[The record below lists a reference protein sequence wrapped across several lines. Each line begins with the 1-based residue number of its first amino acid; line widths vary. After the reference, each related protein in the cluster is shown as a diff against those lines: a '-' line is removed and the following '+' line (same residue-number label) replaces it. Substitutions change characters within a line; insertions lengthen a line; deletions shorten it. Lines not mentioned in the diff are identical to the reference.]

1 MTTKPTLEDQTGTP
15 PDGPTPD
22 PVPRQQLA
30 DLQTAFSVARK
41 FAAKDLAVIVR
52 DYETSRHVAAR
63 HPSPWVGYS
72 YTTDGG
78 ALPTCVYLFTKSRRY
93 DLCMDK
99 DGKFQ
104 LFDQHANLLWSG
116 HALPKIGTLLQLE
129 WSGRPAAAY
138 PTAAPPKR
146 AGTARG

>member
-1 MTTKPTLEDQTGTP
+1 MTEPSSPRQPSTA
-15 PDGPTPD
+15 D

-41 FAAKDLAVIVR
+41 FAAKDLAAIVR
-52 DYETSRHVAAR
+52 DYETSRHLSLR

-72 YTTDGG
+72 YTTDDGT
-78 ALPTCVYLFTKSRRY
+78 LPTCIYLFTKSQRY

-104 LFDQHANLLWSG
+104 LFDQNAELLWSG
-116 HALPKIGTLLQLE
+116 HVLPKIGTLLQLE
-129 WSGRPAAAY
+129 WSSATANASSPAA
-138 PTAAPPKR
+138 PRKRTA
-146 AGTARG
+146 TTRG